1 MTAPLPRLLRL
12 AGGRLLD
19 ALYPRACFA
28 CETVLDEAAPSRGLA
43 AWLCTA
49 CQDGL
54 EPVETPFCSVCGEP
68 FDGAE
73 AAPFRC
79 WNCEDRHLAFD
90 FARSACRSAGPLRD
104 MIHAFKYRRDLAQRA
119 PLAEMLQQAL
129 EDPRLAGLD
138 PRDWCLVPVPLHPL
152 RRIWR
157 GYNQSHE
164 LCRQLGQATGL
175 RIVQALRR
183 VRLTRSQAGL
193 DRARRLENLR
203 GIFAPA
209 RRLPWQPP
217 SVAGQNVL
225 LVDDVLTTG
234 ATAHE
239 CARVLKKQAGAEK
252 VVVITA
258 ARG

>member
-28 CETVLDEAAPSRGLA
+28 CEAVLDTPMPAQGPA
-43 AWLCTA
+43 AWLCPA
-49 CQDGL
+49 CHAGL
-54 EPVETPFCSVCGEP
+54 EPIEPPFCSVCGEP

-79 WNCEDRHLAFD
+79 WNCEDRGLAFD
-90 FARSACRSAGPLRD
+90 FARAACKSAGPVRT

-119 PLAEMLQQAL
+119 PLAELLRAAL
-129 EDPRLAGLD
+129 DDPRLAGLD
-138 PRDWCLVPVPLHPL
+138 PADWRLVPVPLHPL
-152 RRIWR
+152 RRLWR
-157 GYNQSHE
+157 GYNQSLE
-164 LCRQLGQATGL
+164 LCRRLGQTTGL
-175 RIVQALRR
+175 ATVCALRR

-209 RRLPWQPP
+209 RRLPGQLPAL
-217 SVAGQNVL
+217 AGKNVL

>member
-12 AGGRLLD
+12 AGNRLLD
-19 ALYPRACFA
+19 TLYPRACFA
-28 CETVLDEAAPSRGLA
+28 CEAVLDAGSPGQGAA
-43 AWLCTA
+43 AWLCPA
-49 CQDGL
+49 CLDGL
-54 EPVETPFCSVCGEP
+54 ERIEPPFCRICGEP
-68 FDGAE
+68 FAGAE
-73 AAPFRC
+73 ATPFRC
-79 WNCEDRHLAFD
+79 WNCEDRGLAFD
-90 FARSACRSAGPLRD
+90 FARAACRSAGPVRSL
-104 MIHAFKYRRDLAQRA
+104 IHAFKYRRDLAQRA
-119 PLAEMLQQAL
+119 PLAELLREAL
-129 EDPRLAGLD
+129 DDPRLGGLD
-138 PRDWCLVPVPLHPL
+138 PAAWCLVPVPLHPL
-152 RRIWR
+152 RQLWR
-157 GYNQSHE
+157 GYNQSLE

-175 RIVQALRR
+175 ATVGALRR

-209 RRLPWQPP
+209 RRLPWQGSP
-217 SVAGQNVL
+217 VEGKRVL

-239 CARVLKKQAGAEK
+239 CARVLKKRLGAEK

>member
-12 AGGRLLD
+12 VGGRLLD
-19 ALYPRACFA
+19 GLYPRACFA
-28 CETVLDEAAPSRGLA
+28 CEAVLDPVDPAQGPA
-43 AWLCTA
+43 AWLCPA
-49 CQDGL
+49 CQEGL
-54 EPVETPFCSVCGEP
+54 EPIEPPFCSVCGEP
-68 FDGAE
+68 FAGAE
-73 AAPFRC
+73 ATPFRC
-79 WNCEDRHLAFD
+79 WNCEDRGLAFD
-90 FARSACRSAGPLRD
+90 FARAACKSAGPVRT

-119 PLAEMLQQAL
+119 PLAELLRTAL
-129 EDPRLAGLD
+129 ADPRLAGLD
-138 PRDWCLVPVPLHPL
+138 PAGWRLVPVPLHPL
-152 RRIWR
+152 RRLWR
-157 GYNQSHE
+157 GYNQSLE

-175 RIVQALRR
+175 ATVCALRR
-183 VRLTRSQAGL
+183 VRLTRAQAGL

-209 RRLPWQPP
+209 RRLPGRPAP
-217 SVAGQNVL
+217 LAGKNVL

-239 CARVLKKQAGAEK
+239 CARVLKKQAGVEK

>member
-28 CETVLDEAAPSRGLA
+28 CEAVLDTPMPAQGPA
-43 AWLCTA
+43 AWLCPA
-49 CQDGL
+49 CHAGL
-54 EPVETPFCSVCGEP
+54 EPIEPPFCSVCGEP

-79 WNCEDRHLAFD
+79 WNCEDRGLAFD
-90 FARSACRSAGPLRD
+90 FARAACKSAGPVRT

-119 PLAEMLQQAL
+119 PLAELLRAAL
-129 EDPRLAGLD
+129 DDPRLAGLD
-138 PRDWCLVPVPLHPL
+138 PADWRLVPVPLHPL
-152 RRIWR
+152 RRLWR
-157 GYNQSHE
+157 GYNQSLE
-164 LCRQLGQATGL
+164 LCRRLGQTTGL
-175 RIVQALRR
+175 ATVCALRR

-209 RRLPWQPP
+209 RRLPGQLPP
-217 SVAGQNVL
+217 LAGKNVL

>member
-1 MTAPLPRLLRL
+1 MIASLPRLFCLSGRRL
-12 AGGRLLD
+12 VD

-28 CETVLDEAAPSRGLA
+28 CEAVLDAGTPSQGTS
-43 AWLCTA
+43 AWLCPA
-49 CQDGL
+49 CEDG
-54 EPVETPFCSVCGEP
+54 VERIEAPFCSVCGEP
-68 FDGAE
+68 FAGAE

-79 WNCEDRHLAFD
+79 WNCEDRGLAFD
-90 FARSACRSAGPLRD
+90 FARAACKSAGPVRT

-119 PLAEMLQQAL
+119 PLADLLRTVL

-138 PRDWCLVPVPLHPL
+138 PADWRLVPVPLHPL
-152 RRIWR
+152 RRFWR
-157 GYNQSHE
+157 GYNQSLE
-164 LCRQLGQATGL
+164 LCRQLGQVTGL
-175 RIVQALRR
+175 ATVCALRR
-183 VRLTRSQAGL
+183 VRLTRAQAGL

-209 RRLPWQPP
+209 RRLPGRPAP
-217 SVAGQNVL
+217 LAGKNVL

-239 CARVLKKQAGAEK
+239 CARVLKKQAGVEK

>member
-1 MTAPLPRLLRL
+1 MIASLPRLFCLTGRRL
-12 AGGRLLD
+12 VD

-28 CETVLDEAAPSRGLA
+28 CETVLDAGVPSQGTS
-43 AWLCTA
+43 AWLCPA
-49 CQDGL
+49 CEDG
-54 EPVETPFCSVCGEP
+54 VERIEAPFCSVCGEP
-68 FDGAE
+68 FAGAE

-79 WNCEDRHLAFD
+79 WNCEDRGLAFD
-90 FARSACRSAGPLRD
+90 FARAACKSAGPVRTL
-104 MIHAFKYRRDLAQRA
+104 IHAFKYRRDLAQRA
-119 PLAEMLQQAL
+119 PLADLLRTVL

-138 PRDWCLVPVPLHPL
+138 PADWRLVPVPLHPL
-152 RRIWR
+152 RRLWR
-157 GYNQSHE
+157 GYNQSLE

-175 RIVQALRR
+175 ATVCALRR
-183 VRLTRSQAGL
+183 VRLTRAQAGL

-209 RRLPWQPP
+209 RRLPGRPAP
-217 SVAGQNVL
+217 LAGKNVL

-239 CARVLKKQAGAEK
+239 CARVLKKQAGVEK